1 MLGIFLLCLFITGCG
16 RNISESELQTI
27 SYPEFESRLDAGED
41 FILIIG
47 RDDCPNC
54 VALSDMIER
63 EQIEL
68 GKTLY
73 MKYSIDE
80 RETFL
85 PAVEEYFTD
94 IEMIPYYAVI
104 DNGKIVKTGQGYSEK
119 SDYIDF
125 IKENQNQ

>member
-1 MLGIFLLCLFITGCG
+1 M
-16 RNISESELQTI
+16 
-27 SYPEFESRLDAGED
+27 
-41 FILIIG
+41 
-47 RDDCPNC
+47 
-54 VALSDMIER
+54 
-63 EQIEL
+63 
-68 GKTLY
+68 
-73 MKYSIDE
+73 
-80 RETFL
+80 